1 MEKTEKT
8 VNLTKGISYVEFLKK
23 VDERLADLPQFIQ
36 EAVKP
41 TLFQAWDITKDVLG
55 VGDSNDHIEFFAWY
69 TLRTSENEVY
79 RDILLGIFKTIEG
92 GLA

>member
-1 MEKTEKT
+1 MVE
-8 VNLTKGISYVEFLKK
+8 VQQSYREFLGK
-23 VDERLADLPQFIQ
+23 VDKLVSRLPQFMQQ
-36 EAVKP
+36 EIIP

-55 VGDSNDHIEFFAWY
+55 VGDSSDHIEFFVWY

-79 RDILLGIFKTIEG
+79 RDILLGIFKTIEE